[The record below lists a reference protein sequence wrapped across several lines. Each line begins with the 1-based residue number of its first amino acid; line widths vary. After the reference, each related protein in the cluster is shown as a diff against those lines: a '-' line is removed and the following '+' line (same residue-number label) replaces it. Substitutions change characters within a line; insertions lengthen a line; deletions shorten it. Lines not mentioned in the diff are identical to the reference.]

1 MHNIGKS
8 SGGSTDGCF
17 HGALV
22 ASWCPG
28 DPLHQGVQFEGVVQ
42 KGPHLGGGVD
52 VKGAPGNLLAP
63 PLYAS
68 QFLLPIFF
76 QVNIMQI

>member
-1 MHNIGKS
+1 MIQYNLKAVGVRATGPYMHAYIGKS
-8 SGGSTDGCF
+8 SAGSTDGCF

-42 KGPHLGGGVD
+42 KGPHLGG
-52 VKGAPGNLLAP
+52 
-63 PLYAS
+63 
-68 QFLLPIFF
+68 
-76 QVNIMQI
+76 